1 MGDES
6 ETTEKKAEEKPAME
20 GEIGNKRLAEYIAKG
35 YVVIYT
41 LDVNAPPSSTHDLF
55 YIPKPR
61 KGQFKKVYLLGR
73 NGKSCLISEDQ
84 NDV

>member
-6 ETTEKKAEEKPAME
+6 ETTEKKVEVAPVVE
-20 GEIGNKRLAEYIAKG
+20 GELGNKRLAEFIAKG

-41 LDVNAPPSSTHDLF
+41 LDVKTSNPANDTF

-61 KGQFKKVYLLGR
+61 KGQFHKVYVVAK